1 MCISTIYK
9 SHEMR
14 RTRDLGFA
22 RIWKKN
28 SKYGLMLEHD
38 EHSLWKYF
46 YYLKKLRNILDL
58 NDLVKKT

>member
-1 MCISTIYK
+1 
-9 SHEMR
+9 
-14 RTRDLGFA
+14 
-22 RIWKKN
+22 
-28 SKYGLMLEHD
+28 MLEHD